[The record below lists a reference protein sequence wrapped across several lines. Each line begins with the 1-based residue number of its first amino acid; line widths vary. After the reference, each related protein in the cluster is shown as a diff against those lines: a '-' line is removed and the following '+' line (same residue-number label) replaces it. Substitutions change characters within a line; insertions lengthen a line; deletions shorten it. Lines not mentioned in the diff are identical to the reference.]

1 MPTSK
6 LFTTLLCGCFV
17 TGNLVIG
24 SLAAEDLIK
33 VADDKGRTVSGPAQ
47 VELVA
52 PPSAES
58 VRSRVLEW
66 VALRPVADKS
76 RLDEIGR
83 LWSFGDA
90 LPTPAELFDR
100 TIRTF
105 CLADSQTTGF
115 VDACHLQ
122 GAPLLPPEAALL
134 SQDGENAFYT
144 ANLGLF
150 YGRYLSHRQ
159 MYEEALGV
167 LEKVPVADVV
177 DPASVFFFRAVSQHH
192 LLMKDEGLKSIEQLL
207 KNTEDVPVR
216 YSTLATLMQFD
227 LEALQEKSL
236 DEVSRKMT
244 DVGRRLELGRAGQG
258 VQKKEDEIIATLD
271 EIIKKIEDQQGG
283 GGGGS
288 GQGGNTN
295 RPGSPAQDSVIKGST
310 APGKVDPKK
319 LDAKSEWGD
328 LPAKARAKAKDLISR
343 EFPAH
348 YRTAIEEYTRKG
360 ANRPAESGK

>member
-1 MPTSK
+1 MSTTR
-6 LFTTLLCGCFV
+6 LFATAICGCLV
-17 TGNLVIG
+17 VANLAAGNL
-24 SLAAEDLIK
+24 SAEDLIK
-33 VADDKGRTVSGPAQ
+33 VADDKGRVISGPAQ
-47 VELVA
+47 LELVA

-58 VRSRVLEW
+58 VRTRVLEW
-66 VALRPVADKS
+66 VAQRPGVDKS

-83 LWSFGDA
+83 LWGFGETI
-90 LPTPAELFDR
+90 PTAAELFER
-100 TIRTF
+100 TIRSF
-105 CLADSQTTGF
+105 CLADSRTAGF
-115 VDACHLQ
+115 VEACHLR

-134 SQDGENAFYT
+134 TQEGETPFYA
-144 ANLGLF
+144 ANLGLY

-159 MYEEALGV
+159 MYEEALRV
-167 LEKVPVADVV
+167 LDKVSIPDVV

-192 LLMKDEGLKSIEQLL
+192 LLMKDEGLKTIEQLL

-216 YSTLATLMQFD
+216 YSTIATLMQFD

-236 DEVSRKMT
+236 DEVARKMS

-258 VQKKEDEIIATLD
+258 VQKKEEEIIATLD

-283 GGGGS
+283 GGGGG

-319 LDAKSEWGD
+319 LTAKSEWGD
-328 LPAKARAKAKDLISR
+328 LPAKARAKAMDLISR

-360 ANRPAESGK
+360 ANRSADSGK